1 MFDILKD
8 GETGKVH
15 VTELKAAIKAK
26 SQAKIAR
33 KSAELM
39 ANKPEAAKESLMKS
53 TQNVDSEL
61 KEIERQKAD
70 FTASLS
76 GGSGTVSQE
85 QMEERAAKLR
95 EIEAKEKAIQ
105 KKSRDSHRM
114 LVEIR
119 KKEVADRNAASL
131 AKAAAAMKS
140 IEGKT
145 PFSLREKTGGGGGGE
160 AEAPKAS
167 MLFDPS
173 KKGPIKLPNSGK
185 NPTVPGSETERT
197 ARRRR

>member
-1 MFDILKD
+1 
-8 GETGKVH
+8 
-15 VTELKAAIKAK
+15 
-26 SQAKIAR
+26 
-33 KSAELM
+33 M

-114 LVEIR
+114 LVEVTHR
-119 KKEVADRNAASL
+119 PAHD
-131 AKAAAAMKS
+131 
-140 IEGKT
+140 
-145 PFSLREKTGGGGGGE
+145 
-160 AEAPKAS
+160 
-167 MLFDPS
+167 
-173 KKGPIKLPNSGK
+173 
-185 NPTVPGSETERT
+185 PGSSLSKLLPGKFSMISIRPRLYLV
-197 ARRRR
+197 AW